1 MRTLQPQCFNL
12 CSLRPCYRAL
22 RIWLQSALPRVAM
35 APLAGTEC
43 RPGKEQSR
51 ESDAACERGR
61 APSAGSQVVP
71 KRTKSSRRKS
81 ASSFVPAGHKP
92 GLLSDFGGIAGWNAA
107 MRTKEKAGAEARP
120 MQAERYS
127 RTASRGENH
136 TQPCS
141 TGGPLACSTC
151 SPGPA
156 PHAATARSHFLT
168 RPPTPAL

>member
-1 MRTLQPQCFNL
+1 
-12 CSLRPCYRAL
+12 
-22 RIWLQSALPRVAM
+22 M

-43 RPGKEQSR
+43 RPGKEQSH
-51 ESDAACERGR
+51 ESDTACERGR

-120 MQAERYS
+120 MQENLCS

-141 TGGPLACSTC
+141 SWRPLACSTC

-156 PHAATARSHFLT
+156 AHAATARSHFLT
-168 RPPTPAL
+168 RPPTPAQQPSDPDGPYPNPLLPPRPDHSPPPN

>member
-1 MRTLQPQCFNL
+1 M
-12 CSLRPCYRAL
+12 
-22 RIWLQSALPRVAM
+22 SAMVPHF
-35 APLAGTEC
+35 AGAEC

-71 KRTKSSRRKS
+71 KEKQAKSSRRKCT
-81 ASSFVPAGHKP
+81 SSFGPVGHKP
-92 GLLSDFGGIAGWNAA
+92 GLLSEFGGIAGWNAA
-107 MRTKEKAGAEARP
+107 MRTKEKAGAEAPP
-120 MQAERYS
+120 MQANLCS
-127 RTASRGENH
+127 STASRGENH

-141 TGGPLACSTC
+141 GWRPLACSTC

-156 PHAATARSHFLT
+156 THAATARSHFLT

>member
-1 MRTLQPQCFNL
+1 MLQV
-12 CSLRPCYRAL
+12 RAV
-22 RIWLQSALPRVAM
+22 LQAMVAAWSAM
-35 APLAGTEC
+35 ATPY
-43 RPGKEQSR
+43 PGAERQRGKGLSR

-61 APSAGSQVVP
+61 APSASSQVVP
-71 KRTKSSRRKS
+71 KRTKSSRGKS
-81 ASSFVPAGHKP
+81 TSSFGPVGHKP
-92 GLLSDFGGIAGWNAA
+92 GLLSDFGGMDGWNAA
-107 MRTKEKAGAEARP
+107 MRTKEKAGADAPP
-120 MQAERYS
+120 MQANLCS

-156 PHAATARSHFLT
+156 SHAATARSHIL

>member
-1 MRTLQPQCFNL
+1 M
-12 CSLRPCYRAL
+12 S
-22 RIWLQSALPRVAM
+22 VM
-35 APLAGTEC
+35 APLFAGAEC

-120 MQAERYS
+120 MQENLCS

-156 PHAATARSHFLT
+156 SHAATARSHIL